1 MKDYFGKDITSLKE
15 KRLFLFDMDGT
26 IYCENTLFDGAIEL
40 FDKIKSIGGK
50 FAFITNNPTKSVND
64 YVQKL
69 VNMGVTGIDKDNFF
83 TSAQAAAMILYEK
96 FKDKLIYAQGTKSF
110 ISELKSSGLNVT
122 EEYCDNANAVL
133 VAFDTELTAQK
144 LRNTCKILTLHDIP
158 YYATNPD
165 WVCPVDFGAIPDCG
179 SMCVGIE
186 YATGKKPIFIGKP
199 QPTMIFEVMKKFNYS
214 PKQTLVIGD
223 RLYTDIAS
231 GVNANV
237 DTVCVL
243 SGEAKVEDV
252 ISSEIKPTFT
262 LNSIVDILNQLN
274 D

>member
-1 MKDYFGKDITSLKE
+1 MKDYFNKDTASLKE

-26 IYCENTLFDGAIEL
+26 IYCENTLFEGATAL
-40 FDKIKSIGGK
+40 FEKIKSIGGK

-69 VNMGVTGIDKDNFF
+69 LNMGVTGIDKDNFF
-83 TSAQAAAMILYEK
+83 TSAQAAAMILKNK
-96 FKDKLIYAQGTKSF
+96 FGDKLIYAQGTKSF
-110 ISELKSSGLNVT
+110 ITELTQAGLNVT

-199 QPTMIFEVMKKFNYS
+199 QPTMIFEVMKKFGYS
-214 PKQTLVIGD
+214 QKETLVIGD

-243 SGEAKVEDV
+243 SGEATLDDV
-252 ISSEIKPTFT
+252 NKSDIKPTFT
-262 LNSIVDILNQLN
+262 LDSIVNILNQLN